1 MVRTLDF
8 QSKNAGSI
16 PASPNITK
24 YYYQHLNFTHLLK
37 KNTYNN
43 LDYFKKIEYSFYFV
57 SLIPPFLSDNLHF
70 LTKLSTYNKKL
81 LLKQSYILLTWF
93 YYLSFLNSNAN
104 KKKTLS
110 FFVFPSINKIF
121 TNVKSPMA
129 HKNWSKE
136 QYKFE
141 FYKINIKFK
150 STLREENEINS
161 VNAATLFTLISKKNF
176 PHFETNLF
184 FLKYYRFLFI
194 FYDNFFF
201 NYYRFI
207 KK

>member
-1 MVRTLDF
+1 
-8 QSKNAGSI
+8 
-16 PASPNITK
+16 
-24 YYYQHLNFTHLLK
+24 
-37 KNTYNN
+37 
-43 LDYFKKIEYSFYFV
+43 
-57 SLIPPFLSDNLHF
+57 
-70 LTKLSTYNKKL
+70 
-81 LLKQSYILLTWF
+81 
-93 YYLSFLNSNAN
+93 
-104 KKKTLS
+104 
-110 FFVFPSINKIF
+110 
-121 TNVKSPMA
+121 MA